1 MKSPKPLIGW
11 ALYDWA
17 NSAFAAAV
25 LTVFFPLFFAEFWS
39 TGVAASTTTFRLGMA
54 NSIASLIVVFAAP
67 LLGAIADQGSARKR
81 FLLLFATLGIS
92 MTAGLF
98 LVESG
103 HWTLAVGLYA
113 LAVIGFSGS
122 NIFYDSLLIH
132 VSSKKK
138 LHVNSALGFA
148 LGYLGGGLL
157 FAFTVYL
164 TQQHQVFGIADGN
177 TAIRIAFL
185 LVAIWWAVFSIPLF
199 LWVKEPRVHHP
210 VSTFRA
216 ITNGM
221 TQLRQTFTQL
231 RRLRTVFIFLCAYF
245 LYIDGLDTIVRMAV
259 DYGLAIGLASSDLVL
274 AIMITQFVGFPAA
287 LVFGR
292 VGERLGPRT
301 GIYIGLAVYIFITVW
316 AYFIKEAAEFYVL
329 AVLIGLVQGGV
340 QALSRS
346 LYSTLIP
353 ADKAAEFFG
362 FYNMLGKFAA
372 VLGPLLVGGVSL
384 LTGNPRYSI
393 LSILLLFGG
402 GALLLAYVNVTQG
415 QEDAKRL

>member
-1 MKSPKPLIGW
+1 MKSSKPLIGW

-25 LTVFFPLFFAEFWS
+25 LTVFFPLFFSEFWS
-39 TGVAASTTTFRLGMA
+39 TGVEAGITTFRLGLA
-54 NSIASLIVVFAAP
+54 NSIASLVVVLTAP

-81 FLLLFATLGIS
+81 FLLLFATLGIT

-98 LVESG
+98 LVEAD
-103 HWTLAVGLYA
+103 HWTLAAGLYV
-113 LAVIGFSGS
+113 LAVIGFSGG
-122 NIFYDSLLIH
+122 NIFYDSLLIT
-132 VSSKKK
+132 VSSKNK
-138 LHVNSALGFA
+138 LHVNSSLGFA

-164 TQQHQVFGIADGN
+164 TQQHQVFGIANGV
-177 TAIRIAFL
+177 TAVRIAFL

-199 LWVKEPRVHHP
+199 LWVEEPHVHQP
-210 VSTFRA
+210 VSSITA
-216 ITNGM
+216 ITNGFR
-221 TQLRQTFTQL
+221 QLCQTFAQL
-231 RRLRTVFIFLCAYF
+231 RRLRTVFVFLCAYF

-287 LVFGR
+287 LAFGKL
-292 VGERLGPRT
+292 GERLGPRT
-301 GIYIGLAVYIFITVW
+301 GIYIGLAVYTFITVW

-329 AVLIGLVQGGV
+329 AALIGLVQGGV

-353 ADKAAEFFG
+353 TNKAAEFFG

-384 LTGNPRYSI
+384 VTGNPRYSI

-402 GALLLAYVNVTQG
+402 GALLLAYVNV
-415 QEDAKRL
+415 